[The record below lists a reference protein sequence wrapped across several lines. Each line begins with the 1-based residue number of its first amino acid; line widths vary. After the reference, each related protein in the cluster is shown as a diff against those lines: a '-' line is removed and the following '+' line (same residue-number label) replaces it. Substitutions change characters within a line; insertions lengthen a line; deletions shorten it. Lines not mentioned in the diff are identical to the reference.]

1 MTHRAHWR
9 CGLAAALALGGAGIS
24 LAAEPATRPIPATPI
39 PGAMATLH
47 WSETPDAQPPAP
59 ASVAGP
65 AQSDVALGDLAGRG
79 ADDVSVALTEQSLS
93 ALNTGNTIQASSVTS
108 GAISLQDNALSGFSG
123 ISNVMMNTGH
133 NNNLQSNMSVTVIIT
148 P

>member
-9 CGLAAALALGGAGIS
+9 CGLAAALALGGAGVS
-24 LAAEPATRPIPATPI
+24 LAAEPAPS
-39 PGAMATLH
+39 AMAILH
-47 WSETPDAQPPAP
+47 WTETPDAQPPAP
-59 ASVAGP
+59 ARAAGP
-65 AQSDVALGDLAGRG
+65 PQSDSALGDLAGRG
-79 ADDVSVALTEQSLS
+79 ADNVSVALTEQSLS
-93 ALNTGNTIQASSVTS
+93 ALNTGNTIQAGSVTS

>member
-1 MTHRAHWR
+1 MKHRVFWR
-9 CGLAAALALGGAGIS
+9 CGLAAALAFGGAEVS
-24 LAAEPATRPIPATPI
+24 LAAATPASAA
-39 PGAMATLH
+39 PVAAATLH
-47 WSETPDAQPPAP
+47 WTETLDALPPASP
-59 ASVAGP
+59 T
-65 AQSDVALGDLAGRG
+65 SDAALGDLDGRG
-79 ADDVSVALTEQSLS
+79 ADTNVSVAMTEQSLS
-93 ALNTGNTIQASSVTS
+93 AVNTGNTIQAGSVGS

>member
-1 MTHRAHWR
+1 MKHRAHWR
-9 CGLAAALALGGAGIS
+9 CGLAAAVALGGAGVS
-24 LAAEPATRPIPATPI
+24 LAAEPATTPAAPISAAPAI
-39 PGAMATLH
+39 SAAATLH

-59 ASVAGP
+59 AQPG
-65 AQSDVALGDLAGRG
+65 SDAALGDLAGRG
-79 ADDVSVALTEQSLS
+79 ADNVSVALTEQSLS
-93 ALNTGNTIQASSVTS
+93 ALNTGNTIQAGSVTS